1 MKKNIF
7 KLLFIN
13 GMNSLIERKYNME
26 NLFIYKDEKSMNIQ
40 PTTEYMKSIPRRPS
54 NRIYCPTCNRIL
66 CPATDKCICGQ
77 IIEWR

>member
-1 MKKNIF
+1 
-7 KLLFIN
+7 
-13 GMNSLIERKYNME
+13 ME
-26 NLFIYKDEKSMNIQ
+26 NLIIYKDGKSMNIQ

-77 IIEWR
+77 IIEWRWEHEKTISKTTK